1 MANLKLSILDQSPIP
16 AGDSPADA
24 IAASLQLAQHCDQ
37 LGYQRYWLAE
47 HHSNPALAGSN
58 PEILIAR
65 IAALTKNMRIGAGGV
80 MLNNYAPVKVAENYK
95 VLHSL
100 YPGRIDFGLGRP
112 IDSNQR
118 TSSSRLANRDP
129 AEGTSYLQKIRQLLG
144 NFNDG
149 IDSTT
154 THNTDDQ
161 PPKSGVPEIWLL
173 GSSIKSAGYAAE
185 LGLPFSFA
193 HFINRGDGVKAM
205 EFYRRQYT
213 PVAAEPKP
221 QGSISVFVICAETQ
235 MSANNIALSHAGF
248 LVDQR
253 TRIPGPI
260 PTPQAVRDTPYTPP
274 QRRLLEA
281 HLKQTIAGPPDTIKR
296 ELTAL
301 ATTHGVEELVI
312 VTITHDFHDRLR
324 SYELLADL
332 F

>member
-1 MANLKLSILDQSPIP
+1 MAKLKLSILDQSPIP

-47 HHSNPALAGSN
+47 HHCNPALAGSS
-58 PEILIAR
+58 PEILITR

-80 MLNNYAPVKVAENYK
+80 MLNNYTPLKVAENFK

-100 YPGRIDFGLGRP
+100 YPGRIDLGLGRA
-112 IDSNQR
+112 INGNQR
-118 TSSSRLANRDP
+118 TSNPLVANRGSADG
-129 AEGTSYLQKIRQLLG
+129 ASYLKQIRQLLE

-149 IDSTT
+149 GDNTASQ
-154 THNTDDQ
+154 NTDGQ

-213 PVAAEPKP
+213 PVAAEPGPK
-221 QGSISVFVICAETQ
+221 GSISVFVICAETQ
-235 MSANNIALSHAGF
+235 KSATNIALSHAGF
-248 LVDQR
+248 LVNQR

-260 PTPQAVRDTPYTPP
+260 PTPQSVRDTPYTPP

-312 VTITHDFHDRLR
+312 VTITHNFHDRLR

>member
-1 MANLKLSILDQSPIP
+1 
-16 AGDSPADA
+16 
-24 IAASLQLAQHCDQ
+24 
-37 LGYQRYWLAE
+37 
-47 HHSNPALAGSN
+47 
-58 PEILIAR
+58 
-65 IAALTKNMRIGAGGV
+65 MRIGAGGV
-80 MLNNYAPVKVAENYK
+80 MLNNYTPLKVAENFK
-95 VLHSL
+95 ILHSL
-100 YPGRIDFGLGRP
+100 YPGRIDLGLGRT
-112 IDSNQR
+112 IDSNQPT
-118 TSSSRLANRDP
+118 TSSGVANRGSE
-129 AEGTSYLQKIRQLLG
+129 EGASYLRKIRQILG
-144 NFNDG
+144 NFDDA
-149 IDSTT
+149 IDSATS
-154 THNTDDQ
+154 HNTDDQ

-205 EFYRRQYT
+205 EFYRGQYT

-221 QGSISVFVICAETQ
+221 QSSISVFVICAETQ
-235 MSANNIALSHAGF
+235 KSATNIALSHAGF
-248 LVDQR
+248 LVNQR

-260 PTPQAVRDTPYTPP
+260 PPPQAVQDTPYTPP

-312 VTITHDFHDRLR
+312 VTITHNFHDRLR

>member
-1 MANLKLSILDQSPIP
+1 MANLQLSILDQSPIP

-24 IAASLQLAQHCDQ
+24 IAASVQLAQHCDQ

-47 HHSNPALAGSN
+47 HHCNPALAGSS
-58 PEILIAR
+58 PEILITR

-80 MLNNYAPVKVAENYK
+80 MLNNYSPLRVAENFK

-100 YPGRIDFGLGRP
+100 YPGRIDLGLGRA
-112 IDSNQR
+112 INGNQR
-118 TSSSRLANRDP
+118 TSNPLVANRGSAD
-129 AEGTSYLQKIRQLLG
+129 GTSYLKQIRQLLE

-149 IDSTT
+149 GDNTASQ
-154 THNTDDQ
+154 NTDGQ

-173 GSSIKSAGYAAE
+173 GSSIKSAGYAAK

-205 EFYRRQYT
+205 EFYREQYT

-221 QGSISVFVICAETQ
+221 QGSTCLFVICAETQ
-235 MSANNIALSHAGF
+235 KSATNIALSHAGF
-248 LVDQR
+248 LVNQR

-260 PTPQAVRDTPYTPP
+260 PTPQAVRDTLYTPP

-281 HLKQTIAGPPDTIKR
+281 HLKQTIAGSPNTIKR
-296 ELTAL
+296 KLTAL
-301 ATTHGVEELVI
+301 AATHGVEELVI
-312 VTITHDFHDRLR
+312 VTNTHDFQDRLR